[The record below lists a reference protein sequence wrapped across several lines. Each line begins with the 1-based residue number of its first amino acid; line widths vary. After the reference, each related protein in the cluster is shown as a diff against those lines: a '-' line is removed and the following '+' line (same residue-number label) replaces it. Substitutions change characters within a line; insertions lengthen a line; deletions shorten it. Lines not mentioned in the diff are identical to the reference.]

1 MISARR
7 GPAYAAPAMGRM
19 GKATM
24 SRYDGKK
31 VKAVFGGKGFYIALA
46 VCLLAAGIVGYY
58 TLLRPQA
65 PAEPAASPNTAVP
78 DERDNAW
85 VAPTVT
91 PEENVPAAP
100 PAEETPISDPQDLL
114 PQVMSPL
121 DGTTVT
127 VFSVTELMYDET
139 MADWRTHNGIDIQAA
154 EGDSVRTAASG
165 TVLSVK
171 DDELMGT
178 TVVIQHGGGYT
189 TQYSCLQ
196 KDPPVQEGDQVAA
209 GDIIGL
215 VGSTASAEGS
225 MGPHLHFSVSKDGK
239 LIDPADYVNCPQG
252 PAEGVIS
259 PAGPVGLAPK
269 KADARRRP
277 PFLLCRGISH
287 DQSCFLRGR
296 TTTAAAS
303 RAETVSSMTHRVT
316 ELASPVLTPG

>member
-65 PAEPAASPNTAVP
+65 
-78 DERDNAW
+78 
-85 VAPTVT
+85 
-91 PEENVPAAP
+91 

-239 LIDPADYVNCPQG
+239 LIDPADYVN
-252 PAEGVIS
+252 
-259 PAGPVGLAPK
+259 
-269 KADARRRP
+269 
-277 PFLLCRGISH
+277 
-287 DQSCFLRGR
+287 
-296 TTTAAAS
+296 
-303 RAETVSSMTHRVT
+303 
-316 ELASPVLTPG
+316 

>member
-31 VKAVFGGKGFYIALA
+31 VKAVFGGQG
-46 VCLLAAGIVGYY
+46 LLHSPCRLPAGSRYCRLLYPAA
-58 TLLRPQA
+58 A
-65 PAEPAASPNTAVP
+65 PGSGGAAASPNTAVP

-239 LIDPADYVNCPQG
+239 LIDPADYVN
-252 PAEGVIS
+252 
-259 PAGPVGLAPK
+259 
-269 KADARRRP
+269 
-277 PFLLCRGISH
+277 
-287 DQSCFLRGR
+287 
-296 TTTAAAS
+296 
-303 RAETVSSMTHRVT
+303 
-316 ELASPVLTPG
+316 